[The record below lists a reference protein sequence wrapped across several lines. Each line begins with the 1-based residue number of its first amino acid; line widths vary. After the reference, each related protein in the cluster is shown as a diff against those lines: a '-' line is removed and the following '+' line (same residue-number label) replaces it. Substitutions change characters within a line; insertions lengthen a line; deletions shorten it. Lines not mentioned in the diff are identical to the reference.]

1 MGENRYSPSA
11 TMPSLMPGGV
21 AGLRSAYQSITA
33 SRPVALKSRRILSS
47 QSMVGPPR
55 KFMAGMGTAAG
66 LLPIMGL
73 GSFEIKALV
82 THWDIPGGVPG
93 AMSWQQ
99 PADRQTGRQAKTY
112 GSR

>member
-55 KFMAGMGTAAG
+55 KFMTGRAVPCADTGKACDSARQRQCHSS
-66 LLPIMGL
+66 IMEITL
-73 GSFEIKALV
+73 FEIKGLF
-82 THWDIPGGVPG
+82 T
-93 AMSWQQ
+93 
-99 PADRQTGRQAKTY
+99 R
-112 GSR
+112 